1 MRCKNIKM
9 TIILVALVVGILV
22 IVLVPLIIKAKR
34 AAEGRMLLRGGGAWD

>member
-34 AAEGRMLLRGGGAWD
+34 AAEGRMLLQGDGAWD